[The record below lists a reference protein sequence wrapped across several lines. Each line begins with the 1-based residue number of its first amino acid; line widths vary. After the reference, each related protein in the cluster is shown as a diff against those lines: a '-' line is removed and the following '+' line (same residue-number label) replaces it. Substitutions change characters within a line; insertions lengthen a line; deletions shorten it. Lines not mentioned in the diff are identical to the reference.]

1 MKVFVSWSGG
11 KDSCLACY
19 EAISQGYE
27 IAYLLNMVTEDAK
40 LSMSHGISSDL
51 LRTQAQAIGIPL
63 VQQRNLWDDYE
74 QQFKNAV
81 TELMREGVRGGVFG
95 DIDYLPSHQD
105 WVLRVC
111 GDLGIEPIMP
121 LWGRGTRQALDDFI
135 RAGFEAVVV
144 TCKSDV
150 MGEEWLGRRID
161 RGFVE
166 ELARLGEV
174 DPSGESGEYHT
185 FVVDGPLF
193 QRRIRITHAQKI
205 LREDRWFLDIVEY
218 EFDKH

>member
-51 LRTQAQAIGIPL
+51 LRTQAQAMGIPL
-63 VQQRNLWDDYE
+63 IQQRNLWDDYE
-74 QQFKNAV
+74 QQFKKAV
-81 TELMREGVRGGVFG
+81 TELMRQGVRGGVFG
-95 DIDYLPSHQD
+95 DIGYLQGHQD
-105 WVLRVC
+105 WVQRVC

-121 LWGRGTRQALDDFI
+121 LWGRGTGQAIDDFI

-161 RGFVE
+161 RSFVE
-166 ELARLGEV
+166 DLARLGGV
-174 DPSGESGEYHT
+174 DPSGEFGEYHT
-185 FVVDGPLF
+185 LVVDGPLF
-193 QRRIRITHAQKI
+193 RRRIGITCAQKI

-218 EFDKH
+218 ELGKH